1 MSGRC
6 PTSGLVCLRGE
17 RQGAG
22 AWAAPGP
29 LHPLP
34 RLCPR
39 YCAGAPGQ
47 GRHDAFGVRRPI
59 GALYGWGR
67 KVAVMAE
74 RPLVGWGMRRAYAER
89 MPLFKAGRRWLLDR
103 TG

>member
-17 RQGAG
+17 RQG
-22 AWAAPGP
+22 
-29 LHPLP
+29 
-34 RLCPR
+34 
-39 YCAGAPGQ
+39 
-47 GRHDAFGVRRPI
+47 RHDALGVRRPI
-59 GALYGWGR
+59 GALNGWGR

>member
-1 MSGRC
+1 MGAAPGESPRDAEGCRAMSGCC
-6 PTSGLVCLRGE
+6 PASGLVCLRGE

-34 RLCPR
+34 RLGPR

-59 GALYGWGR
+59 GALNGWGR

-74 RPLVGWGMRRAYAER
+74 RPLVG
-89 MPLFKAGRRWLLDR
+89 
-103 TG
+103 